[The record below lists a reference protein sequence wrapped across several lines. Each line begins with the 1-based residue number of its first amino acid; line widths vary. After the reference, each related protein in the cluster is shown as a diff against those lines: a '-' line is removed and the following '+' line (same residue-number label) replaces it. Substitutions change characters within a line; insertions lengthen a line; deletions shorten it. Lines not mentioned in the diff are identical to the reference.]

1 MKAAEPLR
9 TAVIYARYSSAQ
21 QRDASIEQQVKV
33 CQKYAA
39 DNGLTVLRVYDDHAM
54 TGTND
59 NRPMFQ
65 QMIRDSAS
73 GAFSF
78 VIVYSLDRFSRDRYD
93 SAIHKHTLKERGVKV
108 LSAVENIQDNPTG
121 VLMESILEGFAE
133 YYSKELAQKVRRG
146 IRSNAEKA
154 MVVAQLPLGYR
165 RGADGK
171 FEIVP
176 EEAEVVREIF
186 RRVADGDQLSEIYTD
201 LNARGIRTK
210 KGHAFGKNSFQGL
223 LHNEKYIGIF
233 RYDDIVLTDAVPPIV
248 DEATFRRV
256 QERYSGASH
265 QYHPQK
271 RVNQNGS
278 YLLTGKLYCGH
289 CKGPMV
295 GTSGTG
301 KHGELHYYYTCR
313 TRQKTKT
320 CKKKPVRR
328 DEIERLIAQRL
339 HQMIFAEDVVD
350 RIADELIAYLK
361 ANEITDEVRNLTAQI
376 QALEREE
383 ANTLKAI
390 RMGVVAAPVQK
401 MLEQIETD
409 LDTLRARLL
418 LAKERARSDITKD
431 EVLTLFEMFREG
443 DIGSKEYQEKLIDA
457 FLIRAYVY
465 DDRVKIVFNYSAA
478 GSNEVE
484 IPFDIDTVDKTPPGS
499 DKSPEGVL
507 FLPYTNPDNLFF
519 VKGFF
524 VLITDFAGTL
534 QKEV

>member
-1 MKAAEPLR
+1 MKAAEPFR
-9 TAVIYARYSSAQ
+9 AAVIYARYSSHQ
-21 QRDASIEQQVKV
+21 QRDVSIEQQVKA
-33 CQKYAA
+33 CQKYAS
-39 DNGLTVLRVYDDHAM
+39 DNNLSVLRVYDDHAM

-59 NRPMFQ
+59 QRPAFQ
-65 QMIRDSAS
+65 QMLSDSAS

-93 SAIHKHTLKERGVKV
+93 SAIHKHTLRERGVRV
-108 LSAVENIQDNPTG
+108 LSAMEQIQDNPTG

-133 YYSKELAQKVRRG
+133 YYSKELAQKVKRG
-146 IRSNAEKA
+146 IHSNAERA
-154 MVVAQLPLGYR
+154 MVVARPAYGYR
-165 RGADGK
+165 RGEDGRY
-171 FEIVP
+171 EIIP
-176 EEAEVVREIF
+176 EEAEIVREIY
-186 RRVADGDQLSEIYTD
+186 RRIADGEQYTSIYAD
-201 LNARGIRTK
+201 LNARGVPTK
-210 KGHAFGKNSFQGL
+210 KGGKWGKNSFQAIL
-223 LHNEKYIGIF
+223 RNEKYTGVYRYEDVLIPDGIPQ
-233 RYDDIVLTDAVPPIV
+233 IIEPELWQ
-248 DEATFRRV
+248 RV
-256 QERYSGASH
+256 RDRSAAHTLSVTPKKRPNENGA
-265 QYHPQK
+265 
-271 RVNQNGS
+271 

-289 CKGPMV
+289 CKGAMV

-313 TRQKTKT
+313 TRQKNKT

-328 DEIERLIAQRL
+328 EFIERLIAQRL
-339 HQMIFAEDVVD
+339 QQMIFAEDVVD

-361 ANEITDEVRNLTAQI
+361 ANETTDEMRNLSAQI
-376 QALEREE
+376 EALEREE

-401 MLEQIETD
+401 MLEQIESD
-409 LDTLRARLL
+409 LDSLRARLL

-431 EVLTLFEMFREG
+431 EVLTLFELFREG
-443 DIGSKEYQEKLIDA
+443 DIGSKEYQQKLIDA

-507 FLPYTNPDNLFF
+507 ILPHTNPDSLYF

-524 VLITDFAGTL
+524 VLITDFSGKM
-534 QKEV
+534 QKET